1 MLVAVT
7 LLFASYAGVLGGAER
22 VLVDCVTR
30 LERPLRVACP
40 PGPLADELRQAGIE
54 HVPLKDR
61 GLGRSAAGTLGMTY
75 ELTRLRPK
83 TLVAWGA
90 KAVMAAAGVPNTRR
104 VAVHHDLF
112 DSAAL
117 RGAVRATTQRADA
130 VVTASQAI
138 ADELKLPATI
148 LHPGL
153 DLTAFTPTPLPDGP
167 PRALVAGAL
176 VGWKRPDLAVEIARR
191 MPELQITF
199 AGDPLPGDAPPQL
212 DPPSN
217 VAFAGHVDIRQA
229 LQAHHLL
236 LHCADREPYGMVLI
250 EALAAGRPVVAP
262 AAGGPLEILQHGLYE
277 PGNADAAVE
286 EIRRALETPGNPRT
300 RAEQFD
306 VRTSVARLA
315 AVLDEVAVPPRLPAD
330 VTV

>member
-1 MLVAVT
+1 MVDQPI
-7 LLFASYAGVLGGAER
+7 LFACYSGVLGGAER
-22 VLVDCVTR
+22 VLIDCVTR

-40 PGPLADELRQAGIE
+40 PGPLAEELRQAGIE
-54 HVPLKDR
+54 HVRLKDR
-61 GLGRSAAGTLGMTY
+61 GLRKSAAGTLGMTY
-75 ELTRLRPK
+75 ELTRMRPK

-117 RGAVRATTQRADA
+117 RGAVRATTTRADA

-148 LHPGL
+148 LHPGV

-176 VGWKRPDLAVEIARR
+176 VGWKRPDLAVAIARR
-191 MPELQITF
+191 MPELQVTF
-199 AGDPLPGDAPPQL
+199 AGEPLPGDPMPEL
-212 DPPSN
+212 DPPPN
-217 VAFAGHVDIRQA
+217 VTFAGRLDIKQA
-229 LQAHHLL
+229 LEAHHLL

-262 AAGGPLEILQHGLYE
+262 AAAGPLEILEDGLYA
-277 PGNADAAVE
+277 PGNADAA
-286 EIRRALETPGNPRT
+286 IAQIKRALEHPGIPRT
-300 RAEQFD
+300 RAESFD